1 MNRILS
7 FGFALAFSVV
17 STVANAVTVEEVTS
31 PGGIKAYLVQDR
43 TNPIIGLSFMF
54 AGGSAI
60 DPDAKLGLSSMAA
73 SLMDEGAADKD
84 SFAFQSA
91 LQDRAISLGF
101 SADRDAVR
109 GSVSTTTQA
118 SAFAFDMLRDALMTP
133 RFDDEPTE
141 RVRRQIL
148 IRLKAETENPNRM
161 ASRALTASMFPGH
174 PYGRNDDG
182 TPESVAAITKSD
194 LTQWTRER
202 FAKDRLIV
210 AAVGDITP
218 TQLGQALDQIFGAL
232 PATTGLAD
240 RVAEAKVSTRAQRI
254 HIDRAQPQTVIVMA
268 QPGIKRDDPDWYVAQ
283 ILDYSFGS
291 GSFAARLMDEVR
303 KKRGL
308 AYSVSS
314 ALQALDAAGLM
325 TASAATRNDQA
336 HQTRDVILAEWR
348 KIQKDG
354 ITEQELNDAKLYLT
368 GAWPLR
374 FSSTGRIAET
384 LVAMQRD
391 NLGIDYL
398 DKRNSYVNAV
408 TLADTKRVAAKLYRP
423 EQLTIVTVGPEA
435 DTKAKPS
442 APTERPVRERKS

>member
-1 MNRILS
+1 LI
-7 FGFALAFSVV
+7 
-17 STVANAVTVEEVTS
+17 
-31 PGGIKAYLVQDR
+31 
-43 TNPIIGLSFMF
+43 
-54 AGGSAI
+54 
-60 DPDAKLGLSSMAA
+60 
-73 SLMDEGAADKD
+73 
-84 SFAFQSA
+84 
-91 LQDRAISLGF
+91 
-101 SADRDAVR
+101 
-109 GSVSTTTQA
+109 
-118 SAFAFDMLRDALMTP
+118 TP

-148 IRLKAETENPNRM
+148 IRLKAENENPNRM

-182 TPESVAAITKSD
+182 TPESVAAITKTD

-218 TQLGQALDQIFGAL
+218 AQLGQALDQIFGAL
-232 PATTGLAD
+232 PTTTGLAD

-314 ALQALDAAGLM
+314 SLQPLDAAGLM
-325 TASAATRNDQA
+325 TASAATRNDQVD
-336 HQTRDVILAEWR
+336 QTRDVILAEWR

-391 NLGIDYL
+391 KLGIDYL